1 MNHNACTS
9 RRCQGCCSLKR
20 VYLYIRLL
28 VYSYAKYKPTKEWYM
43 RIDANKFAT
52 IKSIVEYLRSYIS
65 VSLPQIHALTSSAT
79 TSYLFNVT
87 KTKVL
92 KRVQE
97 NMNSLFNIKNLGN
110 STVLEEG
117 AKGEIFKFIQR
128 ICYDGKETE
137 SLTELRVRLYRKM
150 KTKSS
155 QNMPADKYSLE
166 QHILRAH
173 YQTWI
178 WMHVN
183 VKIIPDV
190 DLQEYGWTKMVDEEL
205 SETYVTPL
213 WYKSK
218 SFHRSLCIR
227 LVRTS
232 IFQA

>member
-1 MNHNACTS
+1 MKIN
-9 RRCQGCCSLKR
+9 L
-20 VYLYIRLL
+20 
-28 VYSYAKYKPTKEWYM
+28 
-43 RIDANKFAT
+43 NKFAS
-52 IKSIVEYLRSYIS
+52 IKSIAEYLGSNIS
-65 VSLPQIHALTSSAT
+65 VCLSQIHALTSSDT
-79 TSYLFNVT
+79 TSYLFNVS
-87 KTKVL
+87 KTKAL

-97 NMNSLFNIKNLGN
+97 KMNILLYIKKFGKFNSFRRGCK
-110 STVLEEG
+110 S
-117 AKGEIFKFIQR
+117 EIFKFIQH

-190 DLQEYGWTKMVDEEL
+190 DLQEYGWTKMVGEEL